1 MSTSPSPGQAIKVGV
16 VGDIDEDAAL
26 VVPRATAGTLDDIAV
41 IFSAG
46 RYYAIDNTCTH
57 EQTSLAQG
65 WIENGCVECPLHAAT
80 FRLADG
86 AALTQPATRGVGVHT
101 VEVVGDELMLTPN
114 PERLA

>member
-1 MSTSPSPGQAIKVGV
+1 MGSSTTTGESIKVGV
-16 VGDIDEDAAL
+16 VGDIDDDEAI
-26 VVPRATAGTLDDIAV
+26 VVPRATAGTQDDIAV
-41 IFSAG
+41 VFSGG

-80 FRLADG
+80 FRLSDG
-86 AALTQPATRGVGVHT
+86 AVTSPPAPRGVAVHT
-101 VEVVGDELMLTPN
+101 IEVVGDDLMLTPN